1 MIQVAFA
8 ILADHFIGDRC
19 VGMHPVVMV
28 GKLIEW
34 FEGLLYSKTSQKMR
48 GFVFTVLTLLAT
60 GAVVFIIERIVNTH
74 VVLQWTMG
82 IYLMYLIPSAKSLR
96 DFTEAIIPSID
107 QNDLTIARQQ
117 IGMLV
122 GRDTDMLT
130 KEEIIRAAIETS
142 SENTIDGL
150 VAPVFYM
157 ALGSLWGHGLLF
169 GYLYKAINTLDS
181 MVGYKNERYLK
192 FGYFSAKLD
201 DLANLLPARLGS
213 VMMLFLGKILGYDT
227 YSGWRVFLRDRK
239 NHKSPNSGHPE
250 SVTAGL
256 LGIQLGGDS
265 RYFGKMVSKP
275 TIGDQKKDLEA
286 SDIRKSNSIL
296 YGVAYMLVL
305 LLIIGGWA

>member
-1 MIQVAFA
+1 MIQVALA
-8 ILADHFIGDRC
+8 ILADLFIGDRC
-19 VGMHPVVMV
+19 IGMHPVIML

-34 FEGLLYSKTSQKMR
+34 LEGLLYGKTSQRIR
-48 GFVFTVLTLLAT
+48 GFIFTVLTLLAT
-60 GAVVFIIERIVNTH
+60 GAVVFIIESIVNTH
-74 VVLQWTMG
+74 IILQWTVG

-96 DFTEAIIPSID
+96 DFTEAIIPSLD
-107 QNDLTIARQQ
+107 EDDLTVARQQ

-122 GRDTDMLT
+122 GRDTETLT
-130 KEEIIRAAIETS
+130 KDEIVRAAIETS

-157 ALGSLWGHGLLF
+157 AIGSLWGHGLLF

-213 VMMLFLGKILGYDT
+213 MMMLLVGKILRYDA
-227 YSGWRVFLRDRK
+227 YSGWLVFLRDRK

-275 TIGDQKKDLEA
+275 TIGHKKKDLEA
-286 SDIRKSNSIL
+286 SDIRKSNRIL

-305 LLIIGGWA
+305 LLIIGGLA